1 MAMSPASD
9 TDSKTGGFDV
19 ERIRAD
25 FPALHQKVHGK
36 PLVYLDSG
44 ASSQKPTV
52 VLEALD
58 HYYRNDHSN
67 VHRGVHSLSERA
79 TRLHEQAR
87 SRMVEFMNASC
98 DEEAI
103 FVSGTTEGL
112 NLVAQSYGRANL
124 KPGDEILVSEMEH
137 HSNIVPW
144 QLVAEQTGAVV
155 QMIPM
160 DDDGVLDLEVY
171 EKQLAGGKAKIVA
184 VTHVANALGT
194 VNPVRDMADK
204 AHAVGAVIVVDGA
217 QAVPHMRVDVQ
228 AMDCDFYAYSGH
240 KMYGPTGIGM
250 LFGKRE
256 LLEAM
261 PPWKGGGDMIKLVS
275 FDKTTYSDL
284 PFKFEA
290 GTPNIADA
298 IGMGVAAQYMMSL
311 DLEAAGLH
319 EKALLDYAETRAAS
333 ISGMRLFG
341 QAPHRTSIL
350 SFGLEG
356 IHAHDIG
363 TVLDHQGVAV
373 RTGHHCAQPVMQH
386 FKVPATTRASLAI
399 YNNKDDID
407 RLFDGVEEV
416 IKMFSR

>member
-9 TDSKTGGFDV
+9 AENKSGGFDV

-25 FPALHQKVHGK
+25 FPALHQNVHGK

-44 ASSQKPTV
+44 ASSQKPTA
-52 VLEALD
+52 VLDALD
-58 HYYRNDHSN
+58 HYYKNDHSN

-87 SRMVEFMNASC
+87 TRMVEFMNAGG

-124 KPGDEILVSEMEH
+124 QPGDEILVSEMEH

-144 QLVAEQTGAVV
+144 QLVAEQTDAVV
-155 QMIPM
+155 RMIPM
-160 DDDGVLDLEVY
+160 DDDGVLDQDVFDR
-171 EKQLAGGKAKIVA
+171 QLAEGKVKIVA

-194 VNPVRDMADK
+194 VNPIRDMADK
-204 AHAVGAVIVVDGA
+204 THAAGAVIVVDGA

-228 AMDCDFYAYSGH
+228 ALDCDFYAFSGH

-250 LFGKRE
+250 LYGKRA

-298 IGMGVAAQYMMSL
+298 IGMGVAADYMMSL

-319 EKALLDYAETRAAS
+319 EKALLDHAESRAAS
-333 ISGMRLFG
+333 VDGMRLFG

-350 SFGLEG
+350 SFGLED

-363 TVLDHQGVAV
+363 TVLDHQGIAV

-407 RLFDGVEEV
+407 RLFDGIEEV